1 EAWAT
6 DLTNPP
12 NGGQFDES
20 SQGTS
25 APINVTG
32 LTNGDLYSFAVVNVI
47 QVGDTVNGSAP
58 SAPSNT
64 VTPAGPPGAPT
75 IGKATPGNGQ
85 ATVAFTAPGS
95 NGGQPIID
103 YTVTAKDET
112 DPAQGGQTA
121 SGSASPITVRGLSN
135 GHSYTFSVIA
145 INDAGKSAPSSGSN
159 PVVPAGPPKSTP
171 GAPTKLE
178 ATASDGKV
186 TVSFAAPENTGGSP
200 ILGYTVTAT
209 DLTEPSRGG
218 QSAAG
223 TTSPIAITDLTNN
236 DQYTFRV
243 TATNDLG
250 TGPASANSNTVV
262 PKRAE

>member
-1 EAWAT
+1 
-6 DLTNPP
+6 
-12 NGGQFDES
+12 
-20 SQGTS
+20 
-25 APINVTG
+25 
-32 LTNGDLYSFAVVNVI
+32 
-47 QVGDTVNGSAP
+47 
-58 SAPSNT
+58 
-64 VTPAGPPGAPT
+64 
-75 IGKATPGNGQ
+75 
-85 ATVAFTAPGS
+85 
-95 NGGQPIID
+95 
-103 YTVTAKDET
+103 
-112 DPAQGGQTA
+112 
-121 SGSASPITVRGLSN
+121 
-135 GHSYTFSVIA
+135 
-145 INDAGKSAPSSGSN
+145 
-159 PVVPAGPPKSTP
+159 
-171 GAPTKLE
+171 LE